1 MGSNSL
7 QKYNGILLLD
17 KPLEMTSHQAVG
29 FLRRKLKMKQI
40 GHAGTL
46 DPMATGL
53 LILMVGQATKTSQ
66 YLVLDNK
73 TYQGTIK
80 LGEVSHTYD
89 TEGIITKVMDPSKIT
104 LQEIESAAKSL
115 SGAQLQLPPMFSA
128 VKVQGKPLYLSARA
142 GETIEREPRAINVYD
157 FKINKVEMPTIE
169 FEVSCS
175 KGTYIR
181 TLAHQIG
188 EILKCGSYLTS
199 LRRIQSGN
207 FSIENAITPEKIN
220 SLSEDEIA
228 KFLLPY
234 EEYFPKKE
242 KHGTKTFTDLH

>member
-1 MGSNSL
+1 M
-7 QKYNGILLLD
+7 LLD

-53 LILMVGQATKTSQ
+53 LILMVGHATKTSQ
-66 YLVLDNK
+66 YLILDNK

-80 LGEVSHTYD
+80 LGEVSNTYD
-89 TEGIITKVMDPSKIT
+89 TEGTITSVADPSQIT
-104 LQEIESAAKSL
+104 LQEIEQAAQSL
-115 SGAQLQLPPMFSA
+115 TGAQLQLPPMFSA

-142 GETIEREPRAINVYD
+142 GETIEREPRAINVYH
-157 FKINKVEMPTIE
+157 FKITKLEMPTIE
-169 FEVSCS
+169 FEISCS

-181 TLAHQIG
+181 TLAHQLG

-207 FSIENAITPEKIN
+207 FNIEKAITAEKVGA
-220 SLSEDEIA
+220 LSEDEIA
-228 KFLLPY
+228 KFLLAY
-234 EEYFPKKE
+234 EEYLPSKVNR
-242 KHGTKTFTDLH
+242 